1 MGKLLLLFGLVLLL
15 DGCITTGP
23 PDNVDLGEIKT
34 IRDVEGNYQN
44 RGEGEPGTRPIYLS
58 AQIWPNIVKMDHAAV
73 ETIEVK
79 VVNDN
84 TLVVKA
90 LRKDGVEKEDT
101 FIEGKNFELHS
112 GRIRLQQGVGFMG
125 LKSGEPVVGP
135 NFGRVELGLDK
146 KGHGKLR
153 TQGGFVGLVYMVIP
167 LAIGISEEVRFVR
180 IDKAT
185 P

>member
-34 IRDVEGNYQN
+34 IRDVEGTYQN
-44 RGEGEPGTRPIYLS
+44 RGEGEPGARPIYLS

-101 FIEGKNFELHS
+101 FIEGKNFEI
-112 GRIRLQQGVGFMG
+112 GRAHV
-125 LKSGEPVVGP
+125 
-135 NFGRVELGLDK
+135 
-146 KGHGKLR
+146 
-153 TQGGFVGLVYMVIP
+153 
-167 LAIGISEEVRFVR
+167 
-180 IDKAT
+180 
-185 P
+185 